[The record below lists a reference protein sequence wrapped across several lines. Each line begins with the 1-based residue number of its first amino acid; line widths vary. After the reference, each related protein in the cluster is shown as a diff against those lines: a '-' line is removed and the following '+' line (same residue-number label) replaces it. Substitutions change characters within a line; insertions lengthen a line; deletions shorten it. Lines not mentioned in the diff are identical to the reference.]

1 MFKKSSI
8 LQRLSKSTKIIDFY
22 RNFNYCMKVMF
33 RKYGNVFK
41 NDMVVLNVEGGY
53 ELREGYSFIVPS
65 FDI

>member
-1 MFKKSSI
+1 
-8 LQRLSKSTKIIDFY
+8 
-22 RNFNYCMKVMF
+22 MKVMF

-53 ELREGYSFIVPS
+53 ELREGYSFIAPS

>member
-33 RKYGNVFK
+33 RKYRNVFK
-41 NDMVVLNVEGGY
+41 NDMVVLNVVGSYGLHEG
-53 ELREGYSFIVPS
+53 
-65 FDI
+65 